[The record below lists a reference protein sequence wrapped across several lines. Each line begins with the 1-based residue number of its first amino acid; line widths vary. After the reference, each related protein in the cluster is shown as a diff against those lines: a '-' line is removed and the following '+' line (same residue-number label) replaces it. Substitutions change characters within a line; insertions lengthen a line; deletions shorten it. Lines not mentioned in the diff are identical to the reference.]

1 MKTITT
7 SLITTAE
14 FSDDGKKRYLLK
26 KIWDEQKP
34 SLAIIM
40 LVPSEAADIVLD
52 NTTMLVLNN
61 ASRLGYGSVTV
72 LNLFATV
79 GDFDLKSTENDDKE
93 NTAMIIQTAKNVDT
107 LVYAAGVG
115 KSTNK
120 KFIARQTKILE
131 ALRLYE
137 KKLKYLSSK
146 DGSSRFQHP
155 LSPAV
160 RTWYLSDMTI
170 KELLGDSQPTA
181 NIEAPKKPS
190 KQKKEPHS
198 LML

>member
-26 KIWDEQKP
+26 KTWDEQKP

-40 LVPSEAADIVLD
+40 LVPSEATDIALD

-61 ASRLGYGSVTV
+61 AFRLGYGSVTV
-72 LNLFATV
+72 LNLFATI
-79 GDFDLKSTENDDKE
+79 GDFDLKTTENDDKE
-93 NTAMIIQTAKNVDT
+93 NTATITQTAKNADT
-107 LVYAAGVG
+107 IVYAAGVG
-115 KSTNK
+115 KATNK

-131 ALRLYE
+131 SLRPYE
-137 KKLKYLSSK
+137 KKLKCLSGK

-170 KELLGDSQPTA
+170 KELLGDSQSTA
-181 NIEAPKKPS
+181 NTEAPKKS
-190 KQKKEPHS
+190 AKQKKS
-198 LML
+198 LTV